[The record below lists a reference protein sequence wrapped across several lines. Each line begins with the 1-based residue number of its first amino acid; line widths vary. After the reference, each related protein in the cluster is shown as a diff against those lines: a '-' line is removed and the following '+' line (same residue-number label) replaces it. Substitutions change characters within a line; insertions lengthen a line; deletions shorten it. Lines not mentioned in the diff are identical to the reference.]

1 MRISLNALHF
11 SESDFPKEFI
21 NQPHQYQINKAPYT
35 KTENTFSAAF
45 FWEGGYVYNTPVQ
58 STPLFCAKHQRF
70 KFQKDLS
77 TRTKVITSKPF
88 YLQTVCSN
96 DNCNSL

>member
-45 FWEGGYVYNTPVQ
+45 FWEGGDMYTILQFNPHLYSVPNIKG
-58 STPLFCAKHQRF
+58 SNF
-70 KFQKDLS
+70 KRICQLEQKL
-77 TRTKVITSKPF
+77 
-88 YLQTVCSN
+88 
-96 DNCNSL
+96 

>member
-45 FWEGGYVYNTPVQ
+45 FWEGGICIQYSNSIHTFILCQ
-58 STPLFCAKHQRF
+58 
-70 KFQKDLS
+70 
-77 TRTKVITSKPF
+77 TSKV
-88 YLQTVCSN
+88 QISKGSVN
-96 DNCNSL
+96 